1 MTSIERTSRA
11 ARLVLL
17 ASVLLASATGCKREA
32 PSESGGA
39 PSAAPSAPGASAHQ
53 AAPAPSAKPHR
64 AGYPLGN
71 TTTIGYP
78 LEILPGKGLGPI
90 RFGAKVETVERHM
103 TRPCDIRTETRCLY
117 IDQAVDF
124 TLKDGVVSEM
134 YVVRRD
140 RPAPPKADG
149 SARYFGTFLGGM
161 TGGFALGLHRH
172 VVDQELRAPDRVEEL
187 KTPNENGTVA
197 RYYYDGLVLDFDQL
211 ENGSTVVGAARIV
224 PSPTGTNPVKV
235 AAAPSAA
242 PGAPKAPP
250 APPKAP

>member
-11 ARLVLL
+11 ALVASLL
-17 ASVLLASATGCKREA
+17 LVSVSGCKRETPG
-32 PSESGGA
+32 PSEGS
-39 PSAAPSAPGASAHQ
+39 
-53 AAPAPSAKPHR
+53 PAPSASATPAPAAPGPSAKPR
-64 AGYPLGN
+64 RPGYPLGS

-90 RFGAKVETVERHM
+90 RFGAKAETVERHM

-117 IDQAVDF
+117 INQAVDF
-124 TLKDGVVSEM
+124 TLKDGVVSGI

-161 TGGFALGLHRH
+161 SGGFALGLHRH

-187 KTPNENGTVA
+187 KTPDENGTVA
-197 RYYYDGLVLDFDQL
+197 RYYFDGLVLDFDEL
-211 ENGSTVVGAARIV
+211 ENGSTVVGAARIL

-235 AAAPSAA
+235 AQADAAASGAA
-242 PGAPKAPP
+242 SGAKAPAAPP
-250 APPKAP
+250 ASAKKP